1 MHKGLPLYN
10 MYEHFKMF
18 AKEKNNIF
26 CLLNNSLN
34 NRKHKFFNVKHHHQP
49 LEKKCFHKYLKCECF
64 RMNKNIFLKNFFF

>member
-49 LEKKCFHKYLKCECF
+49 LEKKVFS
-64 RMNKNIFLKNFFF
+64 